1 MDAQRELLRLYAA
14 LRRGL
19 REAQPWPV
27 FFERFDLAKDWPTLE
42 RVSRR
47 EQQVGIRSSSRP
59 HQRAILSLARVV

>member
-47 EQQVGIRSSSRP
+47 EQQVGM
-59 HQRAILSLARVV
+59 